1 MGEMNVHATCMFIVL
16 HIYLTNFT
24 SRNPADNGGN
34 RKDWNFYCVC
44 LLQYFILDTSLMF
57 IQS

>member
-1 MGEMNVHATCMFIVL
+1 MNVHATCMFIVL

-34 RKDWNFYCVC
+34 REDGNFYCVC
-44 LLQYFILDTSLMF
+44 LLQYFILDTSLIF